1 MTRDVTSLQ
10 GPVEKIDGKLT
21 LLIPLEAGGDEFV
34 ECSRGIGE
42 VDGEYLRIVIPEW
55 LASKLGI
62 QEGTLVSVNNAN
74 GKFNMQPID
83 PEFVQ

>member
-1 MTRDVTSLQ
+1 M
-10 GPVEKIDGKLT
+10 E
-21 LLIPLEAGGDEFV
+21 
-34 ECSRGIGE
+34 
-42 VDGEYLRIVIPEW
+42 GEYLKIVIPDW

-83 PEFVQ
+83 PKFVQ